1 MNKAKLYSALAMKEM
16 HVNDFLKELNNHGL
30 KLSESAYYSRIR
42 GEQEFDIKEIKTIVK
57 VLNLT
62 REEMNDIFLENWC
75 PKRHLRRHKQ
85 MQALQTFN
93 FEELPVRTLTVDNEP
108 YFVGKD
114 VAEILGYSNTRDAL
128 SKHVDED
135 DKEILTSRN
144 TTLENLPNRGLTAV
158 NESGLYS
165 LIFSSKLESA
175 KRFKRWVTS
184 DVLPAIRKHG
194 IYATDSVIENTLN
207 NPDYIINILTEYKK
221 EKEQNLLLQQEMG
234 ELKPKADY
242 VDEILKSTGTL
253 ATTQIA
259 ADYGISAQKLNK
271 LLHEARLQR
280 KVNKQWVLYSEHMG
294 KSYTESDTIPIVRS
308 DGREDTVLQTRW
320 TQKGRLKIHEIMTEF
335 GYEANV
341 TA

>member
-1 MNKAKLYSALAMKEM
+1 
-16 HVNDFLKELNNHGL
+16 
-30 KLSESAYYSRIR
+30 
-42 GEQEFDIKEIKTIVK
+42 
-57 VLNLT
+57 
-62 REEMNDIFLENWC
+62 
-75 PKRHLRRHKQ
+75 
-85 MQALQTFN
+85 MQALQRFQN
-93 FEELPVRTLTVDNEP
+93 SQFGDLEILTIE
-108 YFVGKD
+108 GKQWFPATE
-114 VAEILGYSNTRDAL
+114 VAMTLGYSNPRDAINR
-128 SKHVDED
+128 HVKRRGVVNHDVIDSLGRKQNKKFIDEGNLYRL
-135 DKEILTSRN
+135 ISR
-144 TTLENLPNRGLTAV
+144 
-158 NESGLYS
+158 
-165 LIFSSKLESA
+165 SKLPQAEQ
-175 KRFKRWVTS
+175 FEEWVFNE
-184 DVLPAIRKHG
+184 VLPAIRKHG
-194 IYATDSVIENTLN
+194 IYATDNVIEQTLKD
-207 NPDYIINILTEYKK
+207 PDYIITVLTEYKK
-221 EKEQNLLLQQEMG
+221 EKEQNLLLQQEIG

-294 KSYTESDTIPIVRS
+294 KSYTESDTIAIVRS

>member
-1 MNKAKLYSALAMKEM
+1 
-16 HVNDFLKELNNHGL
+16 
-30 KLSESAYYSRIR
+30 
-42 GEQEFDIKEIKTIVK
+42 
-57 VLNLT
+57 
-62 REEMNDIFLENWC
+62 
-75 PKRHLRRHKQ
+75 

-93 FEELPVRTLTVDNEP
+93 FEELPVRTLEVDGEP
-108 YFVGKD
+108 YFIGKD
-114 VAEILGYSNTRDAL
+114 VADILGYANGRDAL

-135 DKEILTSRN
+135 DKKVLTSRN

-194 IYATDSVIENTLN
+194 IYATDNVIEQTLKD
-207 NPDYIINILTEYKK
+207 PDYIITVLTEYKK
-221 EKEQNLLLQQEMG
+221 EKEQNLLLQQEIG

-294 KSYTESDTIPIVRS
+294 KSYTESDTITIVRS

-335 GYEANV
+335 GYEANLGG
-341 TA
+341 A

>member
-1 MNKAKLYSALAMKEM
+1 
-16 HVNDFLKELNNHGL
+16 
-30 KLSESAYYSRIR
+30 
-42 GEQEFDIKEIKTIVK
+42 
-57 VLNLT
+57 
-62 REEMNDIFLENWC
+62 
-75 PKRHLRRHKQ
+75 

-93 FEELPVRTLTVDNEP
+93 FEELPVRTLTVNEEP
-108 YFVGKD
+108 YFVRKD
-114 VAEILGYSNTRDAL
+114 VADILGYKNGSRDINA
-128 SKHVDED
+128 HVDAED
-135 DKEILTSRN
+135 KLTYQISTAGQRRN
-144 TTLENLPNRGLTAV
+144 QTII

-194 IYATDSVIENTLN
+194 IYATDNVIEQTLKD
-207 NPDYIINILTEYKK
+207 PDYIITVLTEYKK
-221 EKEQNLLLQQEMG
+221 EKEQNLLLQQEIG

>member
-1 MNKAKLYSALAMKEM
+1 
-16 HVNDFLKELNNHGL
+16 
-30 KLSESAYYSRIR
+30 
-42 GEQEFDIKEIKTIVK
+42 
-57 VLNLT
+57 
-62 REEMNDIFLENWC
+62 
-75 PKRHLRRHKQ
+75 

-194 IYATDSVIENTLN
+194 IYATDNVIEQTLKD
-207 NPDYIINILTEYKK
+207 PDYIITVLTEYKK
-221 EKEQNLLLQQEMG
+221 EKEQN
-234 ELKPKADY
+234 
-242 VDEILKSTGTL
+242 
-253 ATTQIA
+253 
-259 ADYGISAQKLNK
+259 
-271 LLHEARLQR
+271 
-280 KVNKQWVLYSEHMG
+280 
-294 KSYTESDTIPIVRS
+294 
-308 DGREDTVLQTRW
+308 
-320 TQKGRLKIHEIMTEF
+320 
-335 GYEANV
+335 
-341 TA
+341 

>member
-1 MNKAKLYSALAMKEM
+1 
-16 HVNDFLKELNNHGL
+16 
-30 KLSESAYYSRIR
+30 
-42 GEQEFDIKEIKTIVK
+42 
-57 VLNLT
+57 
-62 REEMNDIFLENWC
+62 
-75 PKRHLRRHKQ
+75 

-93 FEELPVRTLTVDNEP
+93 FEELPVRTLTVNEEP

-114 VAEILGYSNTRDAL
+114 VADILGYKNGSRDINA
-128 SKHVDED
+128 HVDAED
-135 DKEILTSRN
+135 KLTYQISTAGQRRN
-144 TTLENLPNRGLTAV
+144 QTII

-194 IYATDSVIENTLN
+194 IYATDNVIEQTLKD
-207 NPDYIINILTEYKK
+207 PDYIITVLTEYKK
-221 EKEQNLLLQQEMG
+221 EKEQNLLLQQEIG

>member
-1 MNKAKLYSALAMKEM
+1 
-16 HVNDFLKELNNHGL
+16 
-30 KLSESAYYSRIR
+30 
-42 GEQEFDIKEIKTIVK
+42 
-57 VLNLT
+57 
-62 REEMNDIFLENWC
+62 
-75 PKRHLRRHKQ
+75 

-93 FEELPVRTLTVDNEP
+93 FEELPVRTLTVDGEP
-108 YFVGKD
+108 YFVGND
-114 VAEILGYSNTRDAL
+114 VAQILGYEDYRGAIN
-128 SKHVDED
+128 KKVDTED
-135 DKEILTSRN
+135 KLRSQIDHAGQKRSV
-144 TTLENLPNRGLTAV
+144 TLI

-194 IYATDSVIENTLN
+194 IYATDNVIEQTLKD
-207 NPDYIINILTEYKK
+207 PDYIITVLTEYKK
-221 EKEQNLLLQQEMG
+221 EKEQNLLLQQEIG

-294 KSYTESDTIPIVRS
+294 KSYTESDTITIVRS

-335 GYEANV
+335 GYEANLGG
-341 TA
+341 A

>member
-1 MNKAKLYSALAMKEM
+1 
-16 HVNDFLKELNNHGL
+16 
-30 KLSESAYYSRIR
+30 
-42 GEQEFDIKEIKTIVK
+42 
-57 VLNLT
+57 
-62 REEMNDIFLENWC
+62 
-75 PKRHLRRHKQ
+75 

-93 FEELPVRTLTVDNEP
+93 FEELPVRTLEVDGEP
-108 YFVGKD
+108 YFIGKD
-114 VAEILGYSNTRDAL
+114 VADILGYANGRDAL

-135 DKEILTSRN
+135 DKKVLTSRN

-221 EKEQNLLLQQEMG
+221 EKEQNLLLQQEIG

>member
-1 MNKAKLYSALAMKEM
+1 
-16 HVNDFLKELNNHGL
+16 
-30 KLSESAYYSRIR
+30 
-42 GEQEFDIKEIKTIVK
+42 
-57 VLNLT
+57 
-62 REEMNDIFLENWC
+62 
-75 PKRHLRRHKQ
+75 

-194 IYATDSVIENTLN
+194 IYATDNVIEQTLKD
-207 NPDYIINILTEYKK
+207 PDYIITVLTEYKK
-221 EKEQNLLLQQEMG
+221 EKEQNLLLQQEIG

>member
-1 MNKAKLYSALAMKEM
+1 
-16 HVNDFLKELNNHGL
+16 
-30 KLSESAYYSRIR
+30 
-42 GEQEFDIKEIKTIVK
+42 
-57 VLNLT
+57 
-62 REEMNDIFLENWC
+62 
-75 PKRHLRRHKQ
+75 

-194 IYATDSVIENTLN
+194 IYATDNVIEQTLKD
-207 NPDYIINILTEYKK
+207 PDYIITVLTEYKK
-221 EKEQNLLLQQEMG
+221 EKEQNLLLQQEIG
-234 ELKPKADY
+234 E
-242 VDEILKSTGTL
+242 
-253 ATTQIA
+253 
-259 ADYGISAQKLNK
+259 
-271 LLHEARLQR
+271 
-280 KVNKQWVLYSEHMG
+280 
-294 KSYTESDTIPIVRS
+294 
-308 DGREDTVLQTRW
+308 
-320 TQKGRLKIHEIMTEF
+320 
-335 GYEANV
+335 
-341 TA
+341 

>member
-1 MNKAKLYSALAMKEM
+1 MQVFRNSQ
-16 HVNDFLKELNNHGL
+16 FG
-30 KLSESAYYSRIR
+30 
-42 GEQEFDIKEIKTIVK
+42 
-57 VLNLT
+57 NL
-62 REEMNDIFLENWC
+62 
-75 PKRHLRRHKQ
+75 
-85 MQALQTFN
+85 
-93 FEELPVRTLTVDNEP
+93 
-108 YFVGKD
+108 
-114 VAEILGYSNTRDAL
+114 
-128 SKHVDED
+128 
-135 DKEILTSRN
+135 EILTIEGKQWFPAINVAETLGYTNPRKAIRDHAKERGVTIRSVIDSLGRNQNKKFIDEGNLYRLISR
-144 TTLENLPNRGLTAV
+144 
-158 NESGLYS
+158 
-165 LIFSSKLESA
+165 SKLPQAEQ
-175 KRFKRWVTS
+175 FEEWVFD

-194 IYATDSVIENTLN
+194 IYATDNVIEQTLKD
-207 NPDYIINILTEYKK
+207 PDYIITVLTEYKK
-221 EKEQNLLLQQEMG
+221 EKEQNLLLQQEIG

-294 KSYTESDTIPIVRS
+294 KSYTESDTIAIVRS